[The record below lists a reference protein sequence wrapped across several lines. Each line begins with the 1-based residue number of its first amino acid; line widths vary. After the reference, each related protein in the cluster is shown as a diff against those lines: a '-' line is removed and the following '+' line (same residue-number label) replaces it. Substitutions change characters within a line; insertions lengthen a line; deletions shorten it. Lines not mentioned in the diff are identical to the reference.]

1 MIANLKSTSIQV
13 VNHPNA
19 RALFILGTLLVAAL
33 VGGAP
38 SDHGGGG

>member
-1 MIANLKSTSIQV
+1 MMNSLKARSIQV
-13 VNHPNA
+13 MNDPNA

-38 SDHGGGG
+38 TDRGGGG

>member
-1 MIANLKSTSIQV
+1 MIANLKSTSIQL
-13 VNHPNA
+13 VNNPNA

-38 SDHGGGG
+38 TDHGGG